1 MRGIWV
7 VAVLALLAGCDDDG
21 SASADPGQQGQ
32 ADVGAA
38 DSAAPDAAAPDA
50 AAPDAAPVDAAAPDE
65 GPDAA
70 AADAGGP
77 PPPVV
82 GSCGAGQVTGWLYED
97 ADGAD
102 ETRYAAAREDD
113 DPPVKQAFQ
122 VLTPEGP
129 RAVQPCD
136 DGSYAVDGL
145 PAGPA
150 LVVPPADAGRCSR
163 RNCPAGFAAAVA
175 AGSAVVV
182 TMGDSIPVVG
192 DRPLFPS
199 RLVTLFDGLAEI
211 DSRNVA
217 VAGSTSPEWLPGQP
231 NFERRL
237 LPEVADADLVII
249 SIGGNDILAYMSN
262 PALLANVP
270 MAIAGA
276 KDLVVEIVGRVRLIM
291 QAIREVNPDV
301 DILYCL
307 YPDYTQA
314 TTHQLWGLAGRLIG
328 AGTMREVLE
337 TALAAI
343 PDDEDLLV
351 ADMLNAFAGL
361 DVGLYLY
368 DALHFNDL
376 GQTRYAEEIFMALGG
391 VLLGPSPLGG
401 EPRSPLGA
409 EQTYGFVP

>member
-1 MRGIWV
+1 MRGIWLV
-7 VAVLALLAGCDDDG
+7 VGLALLAGCDDDG
-21 SASADPGQQGQ
+21 GPAADPGQQGQ
-32 ADVGAA
+32 VDAAPADGAA
-38 DSAAPDAAAPDA
+38 DAAPVAEDMAPAVDEGASPEPDAAVADA
-50 AAPDAAPVDAAAPDE
+50 GPDAAP
-65 GPDAA
+65 
-70 AADAGGP
+70 
-77 PPPVV
+77 PPPV
-82 GSCGAGQVTGWLYED
+82 GACGPGQVTGWLYTD
-97 ADGAD
+97 QDGAD
-102 ETRYAAAREDD
+102 ETRYAATREAD
-113 DPPVKQAFQ
+113 DPPVNRPFE
-122 VLTPEGP
+122 VLTPTGP
-129 RAVQPCD
+129 KAVQPCE
-136 DGSYAVDGL
+136 DGSYAFTDMED
-145 PAGPA
+145 GPA
-150 LVVPPADAGRCSR
+150 MVVPPADAGRCSR
-163 RNCPAGFAAAVA
+163 RNCPRGFAAAVA
-175 AGSAVVV
+175 GGSAVVV

-199 RLVTLFDGLAEI
+199 RLVTLFEGLAEI

-237 LPEVADADLVII
+237 RPEMADADLVII

-276 KDLVVEIVGRVRLIM
+276 KDLVVEIVGRVQLIM
-291 QAIREVNPDV
+291 QAIREVNPDA

-343 PDDEDLLV
+343 PDDEELLV
-351 ADMLNAFAGL
+351 ADMLNGFAGL

-376 GQTRYAEEIFMALGG
+376 GQTRYAEEIFQTLGG
-391 VLLGPSPLGG
+391 VYLGPSPLGG

-409 EQTYGFVP
+409 EQSYGFVP